1 MRIATLLLTL
11 VIAACAPAEHDQTP
25 EAGPQAGAASVD
37 VGVNDEALL
46 VCNDTAICSSLK
58 SAVRAELNYRCGGG
72 WSIPSGGCTAS
83 AWTAT
88 APGGRSAT
96 ATRISTTQ
104 RYVTATQCAGF
115 TQACYCSGSSVV
127 CD

>member
-1 MRIATLLLTL
+1 MRYLLLTML
-11 VIAACAPAEHDQTP
+11 LAACAPVDQP
-25 EAGPQAGAASVD
+25 IGEEAGPQAGAASVD
-37 VGVNDEALL
+37 VGLNTEAL
-46 VCNDTAICSSLK
+46 VPCTDANICSALR
-58 SAVRAELNYRCGGG
+58 SAVKSELNYRCGGG
-72 WSIPSGGCTAS
+72 WSTPSGGCTAS

-104 RYVTATQCAGF
+104 RYVTATQCSGF
-115 TQACYCSGSSVV
+115 TQACYCSGGSVV